1 MELEARASA
10 TPGIEFVALRYGF
23 FYGLGTWYTREGDMG
38 DQVRQQQVPIIGEG
52 QGVYS
57 FVHIDDAAGATAAA
71 LECPPGAYNIVDG
84 NPSPQHVWLTAF
96 ARAAG
101 APAPPRVSE
110 EEGLRTSGPDAV
122 YYATRLRGASHEKA
136 RRELGFRPRL
146 LEWI

>member
-1 MELEARASA
+1 MHPMKPWLRENSGDLPLGLSPDDS
-10 TPGIEFVALRYGF
+10 TSHALRR
-23 FYGLGTWYTREGDMG
+23 GLRKTWYTREGDIG

-71 LECPPGAYNIVDG
+71 LECPPGAYSIVDG
-84 NPSPQHVWLTAF
+84 NPSPQHLWLTAF

-110 EEGLRTSGPDAV
+110 EVALRAAGTRRGL
-122 YYATRLRGASHEKA
+122 LRNEA
-136 RRELGFRPRL
+136 
-146 LEWI
+146 